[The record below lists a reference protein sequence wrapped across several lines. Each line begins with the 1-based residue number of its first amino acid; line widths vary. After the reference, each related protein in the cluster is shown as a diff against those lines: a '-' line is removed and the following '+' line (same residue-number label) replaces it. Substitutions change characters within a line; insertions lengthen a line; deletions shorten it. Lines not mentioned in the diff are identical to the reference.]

1 MLCWLCICTESCCTD
16 VDTRWFAERT
26 LNFRSPMDFLFWL
39 AIVNNIFSIFGFTG
53 VMNQQKELV
62 TGFFAYNAVQMIVSF
77 HYFVDVCADVRIRYG
92 LSMLFETA
100 QPVQHQLAWTGRS
113 HNTASTVQ
121 EVRETLLRVKHLCFR
136 FSGEPTGLTAFERA
150 AAGKICLA

>member
-1 MLCWLCICTESCCTD
+1 
-16 VDTRWFAERT
+16 
-26 LNFRSPMDFLFWL
+26 MDFLFWL

-92 LSMLFETA
+92 QSRLVVAMCSCI
-100 QPVQHQLAWTGRS
+100 LAAEYNKLIS
-113 HNTASTVQ
+113 FA
-121 EVRETLLRVKHLCFR
+121 
-136 FSGEPTGLTAFERA
+136 
-150 AAGKICLA
+150 